1 MRERRGRRGRR
12 KHKRRKEGGEQNN
25 NRNKLHMHLI
35 YKYTVLTIISD
46 FSRFTLL
53 VNSYPTW

>member
-1 MRERRGRRGRR
+1 MRERRGTRGRR

-35 YKYTVLTIISD
+35 YKYTVLNKSHLICQG
-46 FSRFTLL
+46 LL
-53 VNSYPTW
+53 CW